1 MNALTLT
8 LRLPLSLAFLL
19 LAFHSAALSADLPD
33 EFYVKSVTIDGAHHL
48 KKKKIKSVLT
58 IVPPPFWRIWI
69 KSPLAAEADI
79 SDDSYR
85 ITQFY
90 KTKGYYHAKVTYV
103 VDVSE
108 SKPDRTPSARVTYR
122 IEEGDP
128 AIVDRIDIVSYDPSV
143 PLPVPGLHNTIPL
156 KTDEIFEEEVFRSSR
171 KVIEREL
178 GAIGY
183 PFASVDETAQ
193 VYAAANTAVAT
204 YTIDSGMLSHFGDTT
219 VIGDTRALSDKILKR
234 AITYESGEVYDITK
248 VETTQRS
255 LYNLDIFRAAV
266 LQTDLPD
273 PDTGVAPMTLELKAK
288 KKQRIKLGIGYGLED
303 GVRLKAGYAYR
314 NPMRQGGM
322 LYLEAQRTDL
332 FRKALVG
339 YNQPYFWD
347 SRSAFLSETGIVEEI
362 LDSYRSRELFGTA
375 RFTRDMGND
384 YDTTFAYYLE
394 YSELLDLDIADPEE
408 QAAYREDHSYLT
420 SSLFGEIVRD
430 TSNSDT
436 DPKTG
441 STITCSLKVAS
452 RLTGSG
458 LTYVK
463 PAIELSKYF
472 ELPGETVLAGRI
484 RFESI
489 DDSER
494 NEEIPIFNRLFL
506 GGSHT
511 VRGYGYQMLGP
522 LDASGNPLGGQST
535 VLANIELRRPII
547 GIVSGVLFLD
557 MGMVDRESFQYN
569 EDIRYSIGAGL
580 RVSTPLGPLRLD
592 YGYKLNPQHLP
603 VGTDSDDGL
612 PENRWRIHF
621 DIGHA
626 F

>member
-1 MNALTLT
+1 MLV
-8 LRLPLSLAFLL
+8 
-19 LAFHSAALSADLPD
+19 FHPAALAADLPV
-33 EFYVKSVTIDGAHHL
+33 EFFVKGVNIDGAHNL

-58 IVPPPFWRIWI
+58 TVPPPFWRIWV
-69 KSPLAAEADI
+69 KSPLASEGDI
-79 SDDSYR
+79 SDESYR
-85 ITQFY
+85 ITQLY
-90 KTKGYYHAKVTYV
+90 KTMGYYHAKVTYD

-108 SKPDRTPSARVTYR
+108 SKPDRTPKARVTYI
-122 IEEGDP
+122 IEEGAP
-128 AIVDRIDIVSYDPSV
+128 AIVDRIDIISGDPSV
-143 PLPVPGLHNTIPL
+143 PLPLSDLHETIPL

-183 PFASVDETAQ
+183 PLASVDETAL
-193 VYAAANTAVAT
+193 VYAANDTAVAT
-204 YTIDSGMLSHFGDTT
+204 YTIDSGMLSYFGDTT
-219 VIGDTRALSDKILKR
+219 VIGDAQALSDKILKR

-266 LQTDLPD
+266 LQADIPD
-273 PDTGVAPMTLELKAK
+273 PETGVVPMTLELKPK
-288 KKQRIKLGIGYGLED
+288 KKQRVKLGVGYGLED

-314 NPMRQGGM
+314 NPMHMGGM

-332 FRKALVG
+332 YRKALVG

-347 SRSAFLSETGIVEEI
+347 SRSAFLTESGIVEEI
-362 LDSYRSRELFGTA
+362 LDSYKSRELFGTA
-375 RFTRDMGND
+375 RFTRDMGNN
-384 YDTTFAYYLE
+384 YDTTLAYFLE
-394 YSELLDLDIADPEE
+394 YSELLDLDITDPEE
-408 QAAYREDHSYLT
+408 QAAYREDHTYLT

-430 TSNSDT
+430 TSNSTT
-436 DPKTG
+436 DPETG

-452 RLTGSG
+452 QLFGSG

-463 PAIELSKYF
+463 PIIEISKYF
-472 ELPGETVLAGRI
+472 KLPGETILAGRI

-489 DDSER
+489 DDPEK

-522 LDASGNPLGGQST
+522 LDATGNPLGGQST
-535 VLANIELRRPII
+535 ALANIELRRPIF
-547 GIVSGVLFLD
+547 GIVTGVLFLD
-557 MGMVDRESFQYN
+557 MGMVDRDSFQYN
-569 EDIRYSIGAGL
+569 DDIRYSAGAGL

-603 VGTDSDDGL
+603 AGTDPDDGL